1 MFGNG
6 PENRDNSKGLTEL
19 DSLVLLHTTLAQ
31 WQSLRLKPELRQFDS
46 DEWYQFSNAMSS
58 NGRTRDFESRYLGS
72 NPSAASNF
80 KCPFV

>member
-31 WQSLRLKPELRQFDS
+31 WQSLWLKPRLRQFDS
-46 DEWYQFSNAMSS
+46 DGWYQFSVGMSF
-58 NGRTRDFESRYLGS
+58 NR
-72 NPSAASNF
+72 
-80 KCPFV
+80 